1 MASMSQSKALNA
13 LNDHVN
19 LELAAWYDYTAMAL
33 WLDMNDLPGCAS
45 FMKTQALEEMEHAQK
60 IIQHLMDR
68 DVTPRLPTIEA
79 PQTEFESVKQ
89 VFEMVLAAEQKVSAS
104 IHAVHV
110 LAAAEDDQPARI
122 LLEWF
127 ITEQVE
133 EESMARAILGRIRLA
148 GETGPGLLLVDQELG
163 TGSVPGMTPHAE

>member
-1 MASMSQSKALNA
+1 MAPMKQSKVLQA
-13 LNDHVN
+13 LNDHVS
-19 LELAAWYDYTAMAL
+19 LELRAWYDYSAMAL
-33 WLDMNDLPGCAS
+33 WLEINDLPGCAS
-45 FMKTQALEEMEHAQK
+45 FMKKQAAEEMAHAHR
-60 IIQHLMDR
+60 IIHHLLDR
-68 DVTPRLPTIEA
+68 DVTPRLPAIDA
-79 PQTEFESVKQ
+79 PSMDYASVKQ
-89 VFEMVLAAEQKVSAS
+89 VFEKVLAAEQAVTRS

-110 LAAAEDDQPARI
+110 LATSEDDQPARI

-163 TGSVPGMTPHAE
+163 SGSVPGVAPAAE

>member
-1 MASMSQSKALNA
+1 MSQSKVLSA
-13 LNDHVN
+13 LNDHVS
-19 LELAAWYDYTAMAL
+19 LELNAWYDYSAMAL
-33 WLDMNDLPGCAS
+33 WLDMNDLPGFAS
-45 FMKTQALEEMEHAQK
+45 FMKAQAQEEMEHAQK
-60 IIQHLMDR
+60 MIQHLVDR
-68 DVTPRLPTIEA
+68 DVAPRLPTIDA
-79 PQTEFESVKQ
+79 PPTEFESVKQ

-163 TGSVPGMTPHAE
+163 TGSVPGMPPHGE